1 MTMQI
6 KKNEKRSRLKKK
18 IRAKVKGTKE
28 LPRLSVYRSNK
39 FIYAQIIDDEAGKTL
54 VSASDVKT
62 KKGAKIVRAEEVG
75 TIVAESAKKSGITKV
90 VFDRNGFKYT
100 GRIKLLAIGKALKD
114 AKKNLIRIKTTKTMS
129 IPHEIRAKYCSSE
142 IVLFPNK
149 GRGLVVGSAARD
161 ILNLAGVT
169 DVTAKVLTGSKNKIN
184 NAGATMK
191 ALMNVSERAG
201 RKVVVAEDKKEEV
214 SVA

>member
-100 GRIKLLAIGKALKD
+100 GRIKLLADSARKA
-114 AKKNLIRIKTTKTMS
+114 
-129 IPHEIRAKYCSSE
+129 
-142 IVLFPNK
+142 
-149 GRGLVVGSAARD
+149 GL
-161 ILNLAGVT
+161 T
-169 DVTAKVLTGSKNKIN
+169 F
-184 NAGATMK
+184 
-191 ALMNVSERAG
+191 
-201 RKVVVAEDKKEEV
+201 
-214 SVA
+214 

>member
-1 MTMQI
+1 MT
-6 KKNEKRSRLKKK
+6 NENKTTTQNTSSTDRPRQSRGPRTGGPRGARRPGSFE
-18 IRAKVKGTKE
+18 RAKPEYDQKILDIRRVTRVVAGGRRMAFAVSMIIGDRKGQVGIGNGK
-28 LPRLSVYRSNK
+28 
-39 FIYAQIIDDEAGKTL
+39 AIDTA
-54 VSASDVKT
+54 
-62 KKGAKIVRAEEVG
+62 
-75 TIVAESAKKSGITKV
+75 
-90 VFDRNGFKYT
+90 
-100 GRIKLLAIGKALKD
+100 LAIGKALKD

-191 ALMNVSERAG
+191 ALMNVAERAG

>member
-1 MTMQI
+1 MT
-6 KKNEKRSRLKKK
+6 NETPKTEDRKTSAPRGRGGSAGGRGGSGGGRGPRRGGSSFERVKPEYDQK
-18 IRAKVKGTKE
+18 ILDIRRVTRVVAGGRRMAFAVSMIIGDRKGIVGIGNGK
-28 LPRLSVYRSNK
+28 
-39 FIYAQIIDDEAGKTL
+39 AIDTA
-54 VSASDVKT
+54 
-62 KKGAKIVRAEEVG
+62 
-75 TIVAESAKKSGITKV
+75 
-90 VFDRNGFKYT
+90 
-100 GRIKLLAIGKALKD
+100 LAIGKALKD

-142 IVLFPNK
+142 IVLFPNN

-191 ALMNVSERAG
+191 ALMQVSERAG
-201 RKVVVAEDKKEEV
+201 RKVAVVAEDKKEEV
-214 SVA
+214 VA